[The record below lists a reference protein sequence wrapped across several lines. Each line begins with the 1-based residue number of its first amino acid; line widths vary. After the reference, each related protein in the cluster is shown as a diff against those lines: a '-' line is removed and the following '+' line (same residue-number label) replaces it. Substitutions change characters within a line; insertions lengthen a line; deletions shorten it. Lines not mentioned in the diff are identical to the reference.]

1 MNQDQKKEKSAKEA
15 YKLIEPSIRRDS
27 VIGIGTGST
36 TNYFIEELNQAR
48 LDIKGVV
55 CSSEASAELIDN
67 VYQVLSLNEVH
78 SIDFYVDGADE
89 FNDRKELIK
98 GGGGALTREKILA
111 SCSETFICIVDES
124 KFTNLL
130 GSFPLPI
137 EVLEIARSA
146 ISRELMKM
154 GGKPI
159 FRNGFTTD
167 NGHQI
172 IDIHNLPMEVP
183 YELEEK
189 INNLP
194 GVVENGI
201 FSKRK
206 ADVILSATDYEI
218 KEIRSELKD
227 KAEDYRKKFV
237 ELAVELDDE
246 VMEQYL
252 EGNEPDVNSLKAC
265 IRKGTLKGNLFYERS
280 ESSKNYY
287 TNYANT
293 KKRVNNKYF
302 NFCDI

>member
-137 EVLEIARSA
+137 EVLELARSA

-206 ADVILSATDYEI
+206 ADIILSATDSEI
-218 KEIRSELKD
+218 KEIR
-227 KAEDYRKKFV
+227 
-237 ELAVELDDE
+237 
-246 VMEQYL
+246 
-252 EGNEPDVNSLKAC
+252 
-265 IRKGTLKGNLFYERS
+265 
-280 ESSKNYY
+280 
-287 TNYANT
+287 
-293 KKRVNNKYF
+293 
-302 NFCDI
+302 